1 MLCLAACVLFLV
13 NFLISEHF
21 FVMIVQVSPLLLLS
35 VVCLQVEARPVKGNL
50 LLPSVPSCHL
60 LSCIPLFWD
69 YLTVTTCST
78 PFSFYS
84 IIKSKKKPTKCEVQ
98 GGIGSNLKVG
108 SHLGRTA
115 WANLRFKIDPKIV
128 LKTILTRSG
137 PIHHFL
143 FGNQKLRCFDNCV
156 STQATAVGL

>member
-1 MLCLAACVLFLV
+1 
-13 NFLISEHF
+13 
-21 FVMIVQVSPLLLLS
+21 MIVQVSPLLLLS

-60 LSCIPLFWD
+60 LSCIPFFVIILLLPAVPLRILFIR
-69 YLTVTTCST
+69 SSN
-78 PFSFYS
+78 P
-84 IIKSKKKPTKCEVQ
+84 KKKPTKCEVQ

>member
-35 VVCLQVEARPVKGNL
+35 VVCLQIEARPVKGNL
-50 LLPSVPSCHL
+50 LLPSVPSCYL
-60 LSCIPLFWD
+60 LSCILVCVSILLLSPVPFRFLSILSSYKKNNQVWSTGRNWEQPESG
-69 YLTVTTCST
+69 LTSW
-78 PFSFYS
+78 PHSLGKF
-84 IIKSKKKPTKCEVQ
+84 EVQ
-98 GGIGSNLKVG
+98 N
-108 SHLGRTA
+108 
-115 WANLRFKIDPKIV
+115 WPPNCPQ
-128 LKTILTRSG
+128 TILPRSG